1 MKMEIWDERGDTY
14 KESRGAHLKGL
25 LPSRSKNYSLQR
37 KYRRHIHTKISKMPR
52 LPTRKLGRYGPEVV
66 AQGFGTMGLSA
77 FYGSTESDEE
87 RFKVLDRAY
96 ELGQTNWDTADMYAD
111 SEDLLGK
118 WFKRTGKRDQIF
130 LASKF
135 AFKANADGTRTC
147 DTSPEY
153 VKAACAKSLQRLGV
167 QTIDLYYCHR
177 VDKKTPIE
185 KTVEAMAELKREGK
199 IRYLGLSE
207 VSPKTIRRAEKIH
220 HIDAVQVEYS
230 PFSLDIEQN
239 EVLKTCRQLGIAIV
253 AYSPLGR
260 GFLTG
265 QIKSRADFEPSDF
278 RLNAPRFS
286 QENFPKNLVLV
297 KELAKIASEKGVTP
311 GQLSLAWLAAQGD
324 DIIPIPGTKKIKYLE
339 ENMEALHVQLSRQ
352 EEREIRTAIEKV
364 QIGGARYPE
373 SMNGYLF
380 GDTPELR

>member
-1 MKMEIWDERGDTY
+1 
-14 KESRGAHLKGL
+14 
-25 LPSRSKNYSLQR
+25 
-37 KYRRHIHTKISKMPR
+37 MPR

-135 AFKANADGTRTC
+135 AFKTNADGTRTF

-177 VDKKTPIE
+177 VDQKTPIE

-207 VSPKTIRRAEKIH
+207 VSPKTILRAEKVH

-265 QIKSRADFEPSDF
+265 QIKSRADFEPNDF
-278 RLNAPRFS
+278 RLSAPRFS

-297 KELAKIASEKGVTP
+297 KELTKIASEKGVTP

-373 SMNGYLF
+373 SMMAFAF

>member
-1 MKMEIWDERGDTY
+1 
-14 KESRGAHLKGL
+14 L
-25 LPSRSKNYSLQR
+25 N
-37 KYRRHIHTKISKMPR
+37 
-52 LPTRKLGRYGPEVV
+52 
-66 AQGFGTMGLSA
+66 
-77 FYGSTESDEE
+77 
-87 RFKVLDRAY
+87 
-96 ELGQTNWDTADMYAD
+96 
-111 SEDLLGK
+111 
-118 WFKRTGKRDQIF
+118 
-130 LASKF
+130 
-135 AFKANADGTRTC
+135 
-147 DTSPEY
+147 
-153 VKAACAKSLQRLGV
+153 
-167 QTIDLYYCHR
+167 YCHR

-297 KELAKIASEKGVTP
+297 KELAKIA
-311 GQLSLAWLAAQGD
+311 
-324 DIIPIPGTKKIKYLE
+324 
-339 ENMEALHVQLSRQ
+339 
-352 EEREIRTAIEKV
+352 
-364 QIGGARYPE
+364 
-373 SMNGYLF
+373 
-380 GDTPELR
+380 